1 MWDDAYEA
9 ALRGINDATE
19 GNVSD
24 DWSDNIAGIVEV
36 VLEVLAWA
44 GVVLAIAALIIGG
57 PFIAL
62 IAAVVG
68 VIALLGTLFLW
79 HKGRRG
85 LGDVAWAVVGV
96 LPFGKLGKL
105 FQSGK
110 RLTGL
115 KEFLGG
121 PYLEIATPL
130 RRMTAL
136 RGLTNPANLRAGGEL
151 GQRAAQRLAS
161 RLGRDFSAFQGA
173 GPRNILNR
181 IIGGSS
187 RGYALALADNFADLS
202 AHHQRVVTP
211 HLGKLAEV
219 ISGGA
224 KSVPL
229 SEAIFNVS
237 EFVVKRGRMV
247 DARAG
252 DVQAMGSPSPVDAWR
267 VQLRGL
273 TDAGNASDER
283 IGLTTMAT
291 TDTHSV
297 PPFRLMLPVG
307 WEELPADESAVQAL
321 AERSS
326 EVFRSA
332 HRPDLDVQFRRL
344 LQTAARKMA
353 QGRVFAL
360 LPADRSA
367 RGTHPPDLDHGRR
380 GRRAAR
386 RHTRPPGHRPV
397 PRARRRVPPRRPRDR
412 AVASRHHL
420 RWRARGHRGAGDQL
434 PHRPTWHRSPHRP
447 AVHDDDPVPHRRGRR
462 IPRPVH
468 RRVVPAQR
476 HDRQHLRVGVERRV
490 KYEIQYDAGI
500 WFPAPE
506 QFPTVEWPDEA
517 AWADALVAEFE
528 ADLGTLDDD
537 ARAAVREFAVLAR
550 AQRTPLATEC
560 LLFCPRSVPAL
571 GVANIFIGE
580 HDGEPLDLEHESADD
595 ERALLPA
602 TVIEF
607 PSEHLGLGRRA
618 AIVLPSSEPG
628 IAAGRLNYVF
638 DAGGVAVA
646 VNGTTDSAR
655 DAGLMAPF
663 LDELVRGIRV
673 EAA

>member
-1 MWDDAYEA
+1 MTELRTHRGHTVEVLEGNAQGIIDRGIEIEDLGQQMIGAADILREVGDGATEERGRSIEKIRSEVGDAHEELRKAGDRYKPTGGVMKSYGEKLADVQAAMRTIVRDAADAKAILDQKRAAAATAASTADNAPDVDPADATAAERNRQLREAASSAQTAAGDAEDELDAQYALFDTQWDVWDDAYDA

-136 RGLTNPANLRAGGEL
+136 RGLTNPANLRAGGGL
-151 GQRAAQRLAS
+151 GQRAASGLAS

-202 AHHQRVVTP
+202 AHHQRVVSP

-247 DARAG
+247 DARVG

-267 VQLRGL
+267 VQL
-273 TDAGNASDER
+273 
-283 IGLTTMAT
+283 
-291 TDTHSV
+291 
-297 PPFRLMLPVG
+297 
-307 WEELPADESAVQAL
+307 
-321 AERSS
+321 
-326 EVFRSA
+326 
-332 HRPDLDVQFRRL
+332 
-344 LQTAARKMA
+344 AA
-353 QGRVFAL
+353 
-360 LPADRSA
+360 
-367 RGTHPPDLDHGRR
+367 
-380 GRRAAR
+380 
-386 RHTRPPGHRPV
+386 
-397 PRARRRVPPRRPRDR
+397 
-412 AVASRHHL
+412 
-420 RWRARGHRGAGDQL
+420 
-434 PHRPTWHRSPHRP
+434 
-447 AVHDDDPVPHRRGRR
+447 
-462 IPRPVH
+462 
-468 RRVVPAQR
+468 
-476 HDRQHLRVGVERRV
+476 
-490 KYEIQYDAGI
+490 
-500 WFPAPE
+500 
-506 QFPTVEWPDEA
+506 
-517 AWADALVAEFE
+517 
-528 ADLGTLDDD
+528 
-537 ARAAVREFAVLAR
+537 
-550 AQRTPLATEC
+550 
-560 LLFCPRSVPAL
+560 
-571 GVANIFIGE
+571 
-580 HDGEPLDLEHESADD
+580 
-595 ERALLPA
+595 
-602 TVIEF
+602 
-607 PSEHLGLGRRA
+607 
-618 AIVLPSSEPG
+618 
-628 IAAGRLNYVF
+628 
-638 DAGGVAVA
+638 
-646 VNGTTDSAR
+646 
-655 DAGLMAPF
+655 
-663 LDELVRGIRV
+663 
-673 EAA
+673 